1 MERVM
6 RKIRVLVVEDS
17 LVFRKLLVKGLN
29 SDPALEV
36 VAEASDPFEARDA
49 IIKYSPDV
57 MTLDVELPR
66 MNGIEFLRKLMP
78 QRPIRTVVIS
88 SLNNAVFDALHAGA
102 VDFVNKPALT
112 DRGQLENF
120 IRQELTTKIKIASTA
135 KIGYRKQAGV
145 SNPLYSVDKSSS
157 DTIIAIGASTGGTE
171 AIYDVV
177 KQFDIDIPGIVM
189 VQHMPPG
196 FTEMYA
202 KRLNNDCR
210 IEVKEGKTGDR
221 VIPGRAILAPGDK
234 QMRIIKMNDGYQ
246 VEVRDGPKVGGHRP
260 AVNVLFDSVAQYA
273 KEHAIGVILTGM
285 GADGAQGLLNMRSA
299 GAATIGQDEESCV
312 VYGMPKVAYEIG
324 AVKYQLPLSEIPKK
338 IYGLLSQ
345 KQAGRKGERE

>member
-1 MERVM
+1 MM
-6 RKIRVLVVEDS
+6 RKLRVLVVEDS
-17 LVFRKLLVKGLN
+17 LVFRKLLVRGLN

-36 VAEASDPFEARDA
+36 VAEATDPFEARDA

-78 QRPIRTVVIS
+78 QRPVRTVVIS
-88 SLNNAVFDALHAGA
+88 SLSNAVFDALHAGA
-102 VDFVNKPALT
+102 VDFVNKPSLT
-112 DRGQLENF
+112 DREQLEHF
-120 IRQELTTKIKIASTA
+120 IRYELTEKIKVAAAANIGSRRQTGITDSLYRVGGTA
-135 KIGYRKQAGV
+135 
-145 SNPLYSVDKSSS
+145 D

-171 AIYDVV
+171 AIYEVIR
-177 KQFDIDIPGIVM
+177 QFDTDIPGIVI

-202 KRLNNDCR
+202 KRLDNDCR
-210 IEVKEGKTGDR
+210 IEVREAKTGDR
-221 VIPGRAILAPGDK
+221 VRRGCALVAPGDR
-234 QMRIIKMNDGYQ
+234 QMRIVGMNDGYQ

-273 KEHAIGVILTGM
+273 KEKAIGVILTGM
-285 GADGAQGLLNMRSA
+285 GGDGAQGLLKMRNA
-299 GAATIGQDEESCV
+299 GAETLGQDEESCV
-312 VYGMPKVAYEIG
+312 VYGMPKVAYDIG